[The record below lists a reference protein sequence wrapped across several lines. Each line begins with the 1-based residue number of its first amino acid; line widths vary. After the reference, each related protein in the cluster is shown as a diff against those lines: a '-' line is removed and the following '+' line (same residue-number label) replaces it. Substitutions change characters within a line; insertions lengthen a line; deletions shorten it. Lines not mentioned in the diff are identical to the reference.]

1 MGTTP
6 SDRLKQPPPPSAL
19 PHIMKVLVV
28 LLVSSA
34 MVLASPAPQAPAA
47 TTATQQPHAVIPYNY
62 GYEIADAATNNF
74 QNRAEI
80 KTPNGDVFGSYSY
93 LMPTNE
99 IFTMSYNVTGNLGFQ
114 YSINITPVGVAAPVA

>member
-28 LLVSSA
+28 LLVSAA

-47 TTATQQPHAVIPYNY
+47 TLATQQAVIPYNY

-114 YSINITPVGVAAPVA
+114 YSINIAPVGVAAPVA